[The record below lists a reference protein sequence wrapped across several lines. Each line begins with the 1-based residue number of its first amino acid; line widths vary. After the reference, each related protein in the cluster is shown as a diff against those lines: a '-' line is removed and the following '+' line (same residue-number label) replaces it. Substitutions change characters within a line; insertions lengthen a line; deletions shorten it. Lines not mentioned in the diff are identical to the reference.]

1 MPDWNPAEI
10 IGELPR
16 PMSYS
21 LYKLLITNKV
31 WSDARSEMGY
41 FKPKQKNLIINFCGY
56 PYVDTRLSL
65 NSFLPA
71 KLKKKQA
78 RD

>member
-1 MPDWNPAEI
+1 
-10 IGELPR
+10 
-16 PMSYS
+16 MSYS

-31 WSDARSEMGY
+31 WSDARSEMY
-41 FKPKQKNLIINFCGY
+41 ILNKTKNLIINFCGY

-71 KLKKKQA
+71 KLKKQA